1 MNVSWRNDGVKANG
15 SWLLMWQ
22 HGRCHAPSTAHSLSL
37 FLERLNAKV
46 SWPIPSKWG
55 KVHPRGDAIQPLSRK
70 RGRGWRRLFH
80 PISLHCALL
89 SRGGTHR
96 FTRTAASRDRPRAC
110 HSVLQHRI
118 PTFPV
123 GGRSSTLWLR
133 TWTQTAWVR
142 SLAPP
147 LPADLGQGAK
157 ASAAASVQWG
167 QGHRQPQ
174 EVFSENF
181 RRYIL
186 CHEQFVLCPL
196 VLLCLSF

>member
-1 MNVSWRNDGVKANG
+1 MAFNVTARTVPCSLNCSLAVFVPRETQCQGELTDPVEVRKSASQRRCDPATEQKEG
-15 SWLLMWQ
+15 SWVKETFPSYL
-22 HGRCHAPSTAHSLSL
+22 APSCASLT
-37 FLERLNAKV
+37 
-46 SWPIPSKWG
+46 
-55 KVHPRGDAIQPLSRK
+55 
-70 RGRGWRRLFH
+70 RRDTQVYA
-80 PISLHCALL
+80 P
-89 SRGGTHR
+89 
-96 FTRTAASRDRPRAC
+96 AASRDRLRAC

-118 PTFPV
+118 PAFPV

-167 QGHRQPQ
+167 QGHWQPQ

>member
-1 MNVSWRNDGVKANG
+1 MRSSHWAERGVVG
-15 SWLLMWQ
+15 
-22 HGRCHAPSTAHSLSL
+22 
-37 FLERLNAKV
+37 E
-46 SWPIPSKWG
+46 
-55 KVHPRGDAIQPLSRK
+55 GDFSILSRSIV
-70 RGRGWRRLFH
+70 RFSHEEGHTGLRPL
-80 PISLHCALL
+80 PPP
-89 SRGGTHR
+89 GT
-96 FTRTAASRDRPRAC
+96 AC

-167 QGHRQPQ
+167 QGHWQPQ